1 MAAMEGILVRVR
13 SQLGMWRVS
22 NVDPHDACGVLMKR
36 IDVEHNVSADA
47 DADAKA
53 ATTPQRRRR
62 YCCRQRRRR
71 RRRRLQYCICVRAP
85 ATAAAAAAA
94 TTSPSNARLFCHDSP
109 TTRFATTADA
119 AAAATATTFVPM
131 DPRSRC
137 ISSSC
142 RLILR
147 AAML

>member
-47 DADAKA
+47 DANAKADADADAKA

-71 RRRRLQYCICVRAP
+71 RRRRL
-85 ATAAAAAAA
+85 
-94 TTSPSNARLFCHDSP
+94 
-109 TTRFATTADA
+109 
-119 AAAATATTFVPM
+119 
-131 DPRSRC
+131 
-137 ISSSC
+137 
-142 RLILR
+142 
-147 AAML
+147 